1 MISDNQCFVYING
14 SVAPWAECES
24 KCGGDTMARYRFYY
38 DESEHSRKIN
48 LNTVSAVNYYDNF
61 ISVIVGWKDEN
72 QKSVFEK
79 YASFEE
85 KYADRKSKGELK
97 SQTLKQDQFEYGF
110 ASMNKSNVC
119 FLNDLLSVF
128 DNDIMVYFAVLSK
141 IEFIISQIFDGYK
154 NSILCDMD
162 AMKYSIIKAILVY
175 QPKEIIE
182 QVFENTGELVKALK
196 AFFVDKIQQNKE
208 NVSLKQKEI
217 EAFEEILMILDD
229 IENVKTIEW
238 NYSIAFAGFKKYL
251 AERSIDD
258 FTLTIDKEGE
268 SSKTL
273 NAARHMGFDT
283 AIEAD
288 SKCSIGIRISDMMA
302 GVLSKMLKALCNSL
316 RYNSSDEQIQKK
328 LLGSEWFML
337 NNEQLGLYKK
347 LYVII
352 CKYNNAWYKSYSG
365 IYSDDLIVLT
375 ALLDYMNH
383 FSSPEEIRQNIDMQ
397 GEYFNSYACHYLSDY
412 FERMKN
418 KLPIDPVPLD
428 SKEYFFN
435 QRGAKVFFDIQKQPI
450 LRILDGSYKYNVLS
464 VGFSKEGIP
473 LATIVEHEQVYCYRL
488 PDDLSEWTMTAVGYA
503 NMGMNLFPA
512 EVIFT
517 KRNGKFYADIL

>member
-1 MISDNQCFVYING
+1 
-14 SVAPWAECES
+14 
-24 KCGGDTMARYRFYY
+24 MARYRFYY

-128 DNDIMVYFAVLSK
+128 DNDIMVYFVVLSK